1 MNISELNAELARQK
15 ISIPE
20 LAKSMKV
27 SKKLLYSRFKGE
39 TSFKHD
45 EICRIIE
52 ILKLDQQKVLLIFFA
67 DKVS

>member
-1 MNISELNAELARQK
+1 MNISELNAEMARQH

-20 LAKSMKV
+20 LAIRMKV

-45 EICRIIE
+45 EICKIIN
-52 ILKLDQQKVLLIFFA
+52 ILSLDKQKVLLIFFN

>member
-1 MNISELNAELARQK
+1 MNLGELSAEMARQH
-15 ISIPE
+15 ISIPD

-45 EICRIIE
+45 EICKIID
-52 ILKLDQQKVLLIFFA
+52 ILGLNQQKVLLIFF
-67 DKVS
+67 DDRVS